1 MSDLPRYRYMCIRV
15 LENGETEKPMHL
27 ESVPAY
33 ELDTAQARIRV
44 LEAELEEA
52 IANFAD
58 PSDKRRIR
66 ELEAA
71 LREAMEWN
79 WGEVERLDIPKE
91 VYDQMH
97 NALHGLT
104 AFECRGTTL

>member
-1 MSDLPRYRYMCIRV
+1 VNLDEDRIVADGLFYCVPWMKVAQDRIAQ
-15 LENGETEKPMHL
+15 L
-27 ESVPAY
+27 ES
-33 ELDTAQARIRV
+33 
-44 LEAELEEA
+44 
-52 IANFAD
+52 
-58 PSDKRRIR
+58 
-66 ELEAA
+66 A

-104 AFECRGTTL
+104 PLETKGGTTQDPPFVWHLFEYIE